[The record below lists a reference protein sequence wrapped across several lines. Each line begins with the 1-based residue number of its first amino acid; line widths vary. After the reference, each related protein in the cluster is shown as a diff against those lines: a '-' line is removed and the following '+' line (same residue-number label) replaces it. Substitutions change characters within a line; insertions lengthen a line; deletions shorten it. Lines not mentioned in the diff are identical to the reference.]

1 MGETLVRFQSPVK
14 GPDGTVYE
22 CQACGRAMNGD
33 GRWEGWIEFTPI
45 AGEGEAVRT
54 RRETTQP
61 NRVDTVYWASGL
73 TPIFLEGALARAL
86 QSPAQAKPPVAHRS
100 IFPGPAPSSPRS
112 DGAAHDSVLNPFSV
126 YQKGEPILRGQ
137 LAAMSPWH
145 LVHIILDYDLSG
157 DDVETL
163 NQMPHTE
170 LIELIVGAVRKAQ
183 IAMPRLDFQ

>member
-22 CQACGRAMNGD
+22 CQACGRQMDDD

-45 AGEGEAVRT
+45 AGEGDAVRT

-61 NRVDTVYWASGL
+61 NRVDTAYWASGL
-73 TPIFLEGALARAL
+73 TPVFLEGALARAL
-86 QSPAQAKPPVAHRS
+86 QSPAQVKPPVAQRS
-100 IFPGPAPSSPRS
+100 MFPGPAPSSPRS

-126 YQKGEPILRGQ
+126 YQKGETLLRGQ

-157 DDVETL
+157 SNVETL
-163 NQMPHTE
+163 NQMPQAD
-170 LIELIVGAVRKAQ
+170 LIELIVTGVRKAQ
-183 IAMPRLDFQ
+183 LATPRFDFQ